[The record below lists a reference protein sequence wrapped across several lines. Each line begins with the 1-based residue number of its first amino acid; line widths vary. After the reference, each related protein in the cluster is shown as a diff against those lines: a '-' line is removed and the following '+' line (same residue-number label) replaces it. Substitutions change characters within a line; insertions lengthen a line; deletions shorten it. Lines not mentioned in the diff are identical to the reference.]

1 MDLNNVMEWTFNA
14 ETGEVIETELSEST
28 LAEYASL
35 TNNVNAEALAKT
47 QARES
52 ALAKLAALGLT
63 QQEIEAL

>member
-35 TNNVNAEALAKT
+35 TNSVNAEALAKT

>member
-1 MDLNNVMEWTFNA
+1 MDSNNLIEWTFNA

-35 TNNVNAEALAKT
+35 TNDVNAEALAKT